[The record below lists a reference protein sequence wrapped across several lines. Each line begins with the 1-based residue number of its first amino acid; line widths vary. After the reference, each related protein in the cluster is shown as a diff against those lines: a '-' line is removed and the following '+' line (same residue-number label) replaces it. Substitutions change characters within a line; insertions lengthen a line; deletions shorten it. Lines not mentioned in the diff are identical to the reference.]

1 MTTLRRI
8 TRLSRQGYTLL
19 EVLIALSILATAMTA
34 LAGGIGVSSKQA
46 LFSYD
51 LTTAT
56 QLARSKMI
64 DMEYEV
70 IKEQYPNKELRYSG
84 TFKDNAYKG
93 FTWEA
98 KIEQVEIPDEARE
111 ELLGKIN
118 QQLFGSG
125 DAQGA
130 LQGNAAFSSALPLLV
145 SQVPNII
152 NRVGQKIRR
161 ITIRVE
167 FPYGRT
173 THPVVLEQ
181 YVVDQ
186 SNGQFELFGANAEE
200 TQ

>member
-1 MTTLRRI
+1 MNH
-8 TRLSRQGYTLL
+8 TRTAGLGRKGYTLL

-34 LAGGIGVSSKQA
+34 LAGSIGVSSRQA

-70 IKEQYPNKELRYSG
+70 IREQFPNRELNYSG
-84 TFKDNAYKG
+84 SFDDYKG

-98 KIEQVEIPDEARE
+98 KIELVEIPDEARE

-125 DAQGA
+125 EAQGA

-186 SNGQFELFGANAEE
+186 SNGQFELFGTDAEVAP
-200 TQ
+200 

>member
-1 MTTLRRI
+1 MTHTTPIKASSRR
-8 TRLSRQGYTLL
+8 GYTLL
-19 EVLIALSILATAMTA
+19 EVLIALSILATGMTA
-34 LAGGIGVSSKQA
+34 LAGSIGASSRQA

-70 IKEQYPNKELRYSG
+70 IKEQFPNRELRYSG
-84 TFKDNAYKG
+84 TFEDDAYKA

-98 KIEQVEIPDEARE
+98 TIEQVEIPDEARE

-167 FPYGRT
+167 FPYGRS

-186 SNGQFELFGANAEE
+186 SNGQFELFGAEAEV
-200 TQ
+200 TP